1 MRNHVSWHPS
11 CVQCSV
17 TCGYGVQKRRV
28 FCQRDP
34 SDPKEEPQ
42 VVDSSQC
49 SEEQPPATLTCRF
62 DPCLDGSN
70 AHSMVEV
77 EVCFMCW
84 ETLSISYIFVLYV

>member
-1 MRNHVSWHPS
+1 M
-11 CVQCSV
+11 
-17 TCGYGVQKRRV
+17 

-49 SEEQPPATLTCRF
+49 SEEKPPATLTCRF

-84 ETLSISYIFVLYV
+84 ETFPYHISLDCMFSSTVVEMEMTNYEVWFGDRW